1 MALNVDDLKF
11 PDWLVHGVDRVSNS
25 EVGLIIIIIIIYS
38 IVTLIFTDLFYIA
51 YQYIFIYSRM
61 FVEFSTN
68 IVRKNKLTGLVLLSF
83 TSYLIQEWRVFI
95 EQFSSSLQQML
106 NENGIARFQDLRPAE
121 RQFFVDKT
129 LREMTNSI
137 KYHP

>member
-51 YQYIFIYSRM
+51 Y
-61 FVEFSTN
+61 
-68 IVRKNKLTGLVLLSF
+68 
-83 TSYLIQEWRVFI
+83 
-95 EQFSSSLQQML
+95 
-106 NENGIARFQDLRPAE
+106 
-121 RQFFVDKT
+121 
-129 LREMTNSI
+129 
-137 KYHP
+137 